1 MHMHGYISK
10 PEESCGN
17 KGVPPYSLNS
27 KAYCTIQHWS
37 VMADNKSETA
47 GRRANHGRGKI
58 ASATSK
64 ALAAWQSGQRWGA
77 AADCPVGS
85 ASDAEVVAAAE
96 AAGHGRGY

>member
-1 MHMHGYISK
+1 MVKYRSRKNLATTRGCHQ
-10 PEESCGN
+10 
-17 KGVPPYSLNS
+17 YSLNS

-37 VMADNKSETA
+37 VMADSKSETA
-47 GRRANHGRGKI
+47 GRRTNHGRDEI

-64 ALAAWQSGQRWGA
+64 ALATWQSGQRSGA
-77 AADCPVGS
+77 AEDYPVGS